1 MPGSLKKAPSAVWAD
16 HTGSGRQVRVS
27 DFTLREIEDT
37 SREDLICL
45 VFGKACLGCR
55 VEHKL

>member
-1 MPGSLKKAPSAVWAD
+1 VWAD